1 MLGICDIGV
10 YICSNKISNFKKKEQ
25 FQINDEFITEK
36 IGFQSLSKSLNE
48 EKTSTLCLKAF
59 EKIKHKVDLSNIDC
73 LILISQ
79 NPDVK
84 IPHTSAIL
92 HKELNLSAN
101 CACFDVGLGC
111 SGYVYGLS
119 IILSFMQNN
128 NLKHGLLFTCDPYRK
143 IIDDNDKNTSLL
155 FGDGASVT
163 YIGENFIYTPVAFKF
178 GTDGSK
184 YTNILCEKDI
194 LSMNGRGVFEFSATT
209 IPKHIMDFLKEKQ
222 IDLNNIERFIFHQG
236 SKYIVDT
243 IRQRLKIDKEKVP
256 FDANFYGNTISSSIP
271 ILLKNEFQKEKCYN
285 NILISGFGTGLSWAS
300 AILQR
305 KNNEN

>member
-1 MLGICDIGV
+1 MLGICDIGT
-10 YICSNKISNFKKKEQ
+10 YICSNKISNFERKID
-25 FQINDEFITEK
+25 FDINDEFIKEK
-36 IGFQSLSKSLNE
+36 IGFQSLSKSSNE
-48 EKTSTLCLKAF
+48 EKTSILCLKAF

-79 NPDVK
+79 NPDIK

-92 HKELNLSAN
+92 HKELSLSCN

-143 IIDDNDKNTSLL
+143 IINNNDKNTSLL
-155 FGDGASVT
+155 FGDGASVS
-163 YIGENFIYTPVAFKF
+163 YISQDYRYKIKSFKF

-184 YTNILCEKDI
+184 YTNILCEKDT
-194 LSMNGRGVFEFSATT
+194 LFMNGRGVFEFSATT
-209 IPKHIMDFLKEKQ
+209 IPKHIMNFLKEEKMGLDD
-222 IDLNNIERFIFHQG
+222 IDRFIFHQG

-243 IRQRLKIDKEKVP
+243 IRQRLNLDKDKAP
-256 FDANFYGNTISSSIP
+256 FDANFYGNTVSSSIP
-271 ILLKNEFQKEKCYN
+271 ILLENEFQKEKCYN

-300 AILQR
+300 AILQG
-305 KNNEN
+305 KKDEN

>member
-1 MLGICDIGV
+1 MLGISDIGT
-10 YICSNKISNFKKKEQ
+10 YICSDKISNFDRKTD
-25 FQINDEFITEK
+25 FDINDEFIKEK
-36 IGFQSLSKSLNE
+36 IGFQSLSKSSDE

-59 EKIKHKVDLSNIDC
+59 EKIKHKIDLSNIDC

-92 HKELNLSAN
+92 HNKLNLSKN

-143 IIDDNDKNTSLL
+143 IIDNNDKNTSLL
-155 FGDGASVT
+155 FGDGASVS
-163 YIGENFIYTPVAFKF
+163 YISKDYKYKIKSFKF

-184 YTNILCEKDI
+184 YTSILCEKDI

-209 IPKHIMDFLKEKQ
+209 IPKHIMDFLQEEQ
-222 IDLNNIERFIFHQG
+222 INFNNIDRFIFHQG

-243 IRQRLKIDKEKVP
+243 LRQRLKLDEEKVP
-256 FDANFYGNTISSSIP
+256 FDANFYGNTVSSSIP
-271 ILLKNEFQKEKCYN
+271 ILLENEFQKEKCYN

-300 AILQR
+300 AILQG
-305 KNNEN
+305 KEDED